1 MAILARGANYFGRD
15 GFPIAIRRA
24 NSEPDGRPSHPH
36 DVTEIEHYHDF
47 TELVIVASGTGRHF
61 LGRESFPVIAANV
74 FVIQGRQ
81 VHCFR
86 ERQGLKLLNIM
97 FDPAR
102 LPLPARL
109 LRRMP
114 GYSAL
119 FMLEPAFR
127 RAHRF
132 SSRLHLNRGDLGAV
146 ESLVGR
152 MEEESA
158 SRSEGHEMAL
168 LGLLI
173 ELMVFLSRRYG
184 RSKATEARA
193 LLRIGQLVGTLER
206 DFREGWTLERMARYA
221 HLSRSGLIRTF
232 RKATGQSP
240 IDYLIG
246 LRIEAAMRLLQQT
259 DLTVTEIA
267 LDSGFSDSNYFA
279 RQFRHLRGCTPSDYR
294 RRTGGGN

>member
-1 MAILARGANYFGRD
+1 MAILARGAHYFGKN

-24 NSEPDGRPSHPH
+24 NSEPDGRPSHPY

-47 TELVIVASGTGRHF
+47 TELVIVANGRGLHF
-61 LGRESFPVIAANV
+61 LARERFPVIAGNV
-74 FVIQGRQ
+74 FVIRGRQ

-86 ERQGLKLLNIM
+86 EREGLKLLNVM
-97 FDPAR
+97 YDPAR

-127 RAHRF
+127 RAHHF
-132 SSRLHLNRGDLGAV
+132 SSRLHLNRSDLGAA
-146 ESLVGR
+146 ESLVNR
-152 MEEESA
+152 IEEESL

-173 ELMVFLSRRYG
+173 ELMVFLARRYG

-193 LLRIGQLVGTLER
+193 LLRIGQLVGALER
-206 DFREGWTLERMARYA
+206 DFRESWSLDQMARFA
-221 HLSRSGLIRTF
+221 HLSRSGLMRTF

-246 LRIEAAMRLLQQT
+246 LKVEASMRLLQQT
-259 DLTVTEIA
+259 DLSVTDIA

-279 RQFRHLRGCTPSDYR
+279 RQFRHVCGCTPSDFR
-294 RRTGGGN
+294 RRTSARK